1 MSIPGAGAPP
11 LNDVITQMLGHLEGE
26 VPPNRARLL
35 SVRERPVGLAN
46 WRGVE
51 VFGSTVPVI
60 LKGGRLEAGVLFE
73 VTANQPQQVEDA
85 ALALHGQLLTHRDSL
100 RTAGFLKIDGP
111 DFSLPEE
118 DGSHVF
124 HKTVSYKVL
133 YEYQYRDV
141 DGSASLITRI
151 PVDVDPEE
159 AGSPDRESL
168 LVTGPVARWDRE
180 GTPALVIR
188 GRGGIRQL
196 TAVVLLPDSPAA
208 PVEVLRTFDGAS
220 GLPAAATSLQDL
232 AGANHI
238 RKTYASLDDFLA
250 DLTPVMTTDQP
261 PVVETVE
268 LSDLSDHAQSYDLRT
283 FTFGPELHL
292 PRPADRFEI
301 TTSAGAWGGSDAVLY
316 LRAG

>member
-1 MSIPGAGAPP
+1 MDIPGTGAPP

-51 VFGSTVPVI
+51 VFGSTVPVV

-73 VTANQPQQVEDA
+73 LTANQPQQVEDA
-85 ALALHGQLLTHRDSL
+85 AVALHGQLLTHRDAL
-100 RTAGFLKIDGP
+100 RIAGFLKIDGP

-118 DGSHVF
+118 DDSHVF

-141 DGSASLITRI
+141 DGTASFITRI
-151 PVDVDPEE
+151 PVAVDPEE

-168 LVTGPVARWDRE
+168 LITGRVARWDRE
-180 GTPALVIR
+180 GTPPLAVR
-188 GRGGIRQL
+188 GRGGIPRL
-196 TAVVLLPDSPAA
+196 TLVAFLPDTPGAA
-208 PVEVLRTFDGAS
+208 VELLRTFDGAS
-220 GLPAAATSLQDL
+220 GPPAVAATLQDL
-232 AGANHI
+232 AGAAHI
-238 RKTYASLDDFLA
+238 RRSYASLADLLA
-250 DLTPVMTTDQP
+250 DFPPATD
-261 PVVETVE
+261 TVE
-268 LSDLSDHAQSYDLRT
+268 LSDLNGDPATYDLRT

-292 PRPADRFEI
+292 PRTVDRFEI

-316 LRAG
+316 LRAEGA

>member
-1 MSIPGAGAPP
+1 MDIPGTGAPP
-11 LNDVITQMLGHLEGE
+11 LNEVITQMLGHLEGE

-73 VTANQPQQVEDA
+73 VSGNQPQQVEDA
-85 ALALHGQLLTHRDSL
+85 ALVLHGQLLTHRDTL

-111 DFSLPEE
+111 DFSLPAE
-118 DGSHVF
+118 DESNVW

-141 DGSASLITRI
+141 DGTASFITHI
-151 PVDVDPEE
+151 PADVDPEE

-168 LVTGPVARWDRE
+168 LITGRVVRGDRE
-180 GTPALVIR
+180 GTPSLAVR
-188 GRGGIRQL
+188 GRGGVPGL
-196 TAVVLLPDSPAA
+196 TLVAFLPDTPGAA
-208 PVEVLRTFDGAS
+208 VELLRTFDGAS
-220 GLPAAATSLQDL
+220 GAPAVAATLQDL
-232 AGANHI
+232 ASAAHI
-238 RKTYASLDDFLA
+238 RRSYASLADFLA
-250 DLTPVMTTDQP
+250 DFPPSTD
-261 PVVETVE
+261 TVE
-268 LSDLSDHAQSYDLRT
+268 LSDLDGNPATYELRT

-316 LRAG
+316 LRAEGA

>member
-1 MSIPGAGAPP
+1 
-11 LNDVITQMLGHLEGE
+11 MLGRLESL
-26 VPPNRARLL
+26 VPPNRARLQ
-35 SVRERPVGLAN
+35 SVRERTVGLNN

-51 VFGSTVPVI
+51 VFGSTVPVA

-73 VTANQPQQVEDA
+73 ITRNQADQAETAAIE
-85 ALALHGQLLTHRDSL
+85 LHGNLLAARNDL
-100 RTAGFLKIDGP
+100 RIHGFLKIEGP

-118 DGSHVF
+118 DESHVF

-133 YEYQYRDV
+133 YEYQYRDI
-141 DGSASLITRI
+141 DGSASFITRI

-168 LVTGPVARWDRE
+168 LVTGPVVRWDGE
-180 GTPALVIR
+180 GAPALVIR
-188 GRGGIRQL
+188 GRGAIRQL
-196 TAVVLLPDSPAA
+196 TAVVFPGDPPNLPGVA
-208 PVEVLRTFDGAS
+208 VEVLRTFDGAS
-220 GLPAAATSLQDL
+220 GPPAAAAQLKDL
-232 AGANHI
+232 ADADHI
-238 RKTYASLDDFLA
+238 RITYPSLDDFLKEFPA
-250 DLTPVMTTDQP
+250 AT
-261 PVVETVE
+261 ETVE

-283 FTFGPELHL
+283 FTFGPEVQL

>member
-1 MSIPGAGAPP
+1 MDIPGTGAPP
-11 LNDVITQMLGHLEGE
+11 LNEVITQMLGHLEGE

-73 VTANQPQQVEDA
+73 VSGNQPQQVEDA
-85 ALALHGQLLTHRDSL
+85 ALALHGQLLTHRDVL
-100 RTAGFLKIDGP
+100 RSSGFLKIEGP
-111 DFSLPEE
+111 DFSLPTV
-118 DGSHVF
+118 DDANVWR
-124 HKTVSYKVL
+124 KTVSYMVL

-141 DGSASLITRI
+141 DGTASFITRI

-168 LVTGPVARWDRE
+168 LITGRVVRWDRE
-180 GTPALVIR
+180 GTPSLAIR
-188 GRGGIRQL
+188 GRGGVPRL
-196 TAVVLLPDSPAA
+196 TLVAFLANPPDIPAIG
-208 PVEVLRTFDGAS
+208 VELLRTFDGAS
-220 GLPAAATSLQDL
+220 GPPAAAATLQDL
-232 AGANHI
+232 AGAAHI
-238 RKTYASLDDFLA
+238 RRSYASLADFLA
-250 DLTPVMTTDQP
+250 DFPPSTD
-261 PVVETVE
+261 TVE
-268 LSDLSDHAQSYDLRT
+268 LSDLDDNPATYELRT

-316 LRAG
+316 LRAEGA

>member
-1 MSIPGAGAPP
+1 
-11 LNDVITQMLGHLEGE
+11 MLGRLEVL

-73 VTANQPQQVEDA
+73 VTANQAQLAEEA
-85 ALALHGQLLTHRDSL
+85 AVALHGQILTQRDGL
-100 RTAGFLKIDGP
+100 RTAGFLKIGGP

-118 DGSHVF
+118 DDSHVF
-124 HKTVSYKVL
+124 HKTVSYSVL

-141 DGSASLITRI
+141 DGTASFITRI

-168 LVTGPVARWDRE
+168 LLTGRVARWDRE
-180 GTPALVIR
+180 GAPPLVVR
-188 GRGGIRQL
+188 GRGAVPRL
-196 TAVVLLPDSPAA
+196 TLVAFLPDTPGAA
-208 PVEVLRTFDGAS
+208 VELLRTFDGAS
-220 GLPAAATSLQDL
+220 GPPAAAASLQDL
-232 AGANHI
+232 ASANHI
-238 RKTYASLDDFLA
+238 RRSYASLADFLA
-250 DLTPVMTTDQP
+250 DFP
-261 PVVETVE
+261 PAVDTVE
-268 LSDLSDHAQSYDLRT
+268 LSDLDGNAATYELRT

-292 PRPADRFEI
+292 PRTADRFEI

-316 LRAG
+316 LRAEGA

>member
-1 MSIPGAGAPP
+1 MDIPGAGAPP
-11 LNDVITQMLGHLEGE
+11 LNEVITQMLGHLEGE
-26 VPPNRARLL
+26 VTPNRARLL
-35 SVRERPVGLAN
+35 SMRERPVGLAN

-85 ALALHGQLLTHRDSL
+85 AVALHGQLLTHRDAL

-118 DGSHVF
+118 DDSHVF

-141 DGSASLITRI
+141 DGSASFITRI
-151 PVDVDPEE
+151 PVAVDPEE
-159 AGSPDRESL
+159 VGSPNRESL
-168 LVTGPVARWDRE
+168 LITGRVARWDRE
-180 GTPALVIR
+180 ATPSLAVR
-188 GRGGIRQL
+188 GRGGIPRL
-196 TAVVLLPDSPAA
+196 TLVAFLPDTPGVA
-208 PVEVLRTFDGAS
+208 VDLLRTFDGAS
-220 GLPAAATSLQDL
+220 GPPAVAATLQEL
-232 AGANHI
+232 AGAAHI
-238 RKTYASLDDFLA
+238 RRSYASLADFLA
-250 DLTPVMTTDQP
+250 DFPPATD
-261 PVVETVE
+261 TIE
-268 LSDLSDHAQSYDLRT
+268 LSDLNDHPATYELRT

-292 PRPADRFEI
+292 PRPVDRFEI